1 MSDWNKFEKLGK
13 QEHCM
18 SPEDYKKYENQLIT
32 LYDGI
37 VAKLKK
43 YPNFNGVR
51 FHISEKANEVVVDL
65 LHSKAYRDYA
75 VRYFLHTDFIGAR
88 NIMDNC
94 ENDWLAK
101 DNNEAIKEY
110 YNKETEKLIADCE
123 KYGYD

>member
-18 SPEDYKKYENQLIT
+18 SPQVYKKYENQLIT

-37 VAKLKK
+37 VAKLTK
-43 YPNFNGVR
+43 YPNFNGIV
-51 FHISEKANEVVVDL
+51 FHISEKANEVAVDL

-75 VRYFLHTDFIGAR
+75 VRYFLYTDFAESD
-88 NIMDNC
+88 NIIAKC
-94 ENDWLAK
+94 ENDWLDIDSQSAIENYYK
-101 DNNEAIKEY
+101 QEA
-110 YNKETEKLIADCE
+110 EKLIASCE